1 MEKNIQQ
8 KHLFSNRDLR
18 KLLIPLM
25 VEQLLN
31 SMMGMVDSMMVSNIG
46 GAAISAVSLVDSI
59 NVLVIQ
65 LLSALATG
73 GTIVCSQYLGRKDQE
88 GSNRAA
94 RQVLLSTAVI
104 SLIMTVFCVVFCKPL
119 LHVIFGKVE
128 ADVMSASRTY
138 FYVTALSFPFIGLFD
153 VGGAFFRAEGNSR
166 YPMIISAISNIL
178 NIAGN
183 AFLIFVVHW
192 GVFGAALST
201 LLSRIFCAVIVM
213 YSLRKPKQ
221 IIVIKNYHKIRP
233 DMNLIKKVL
242 SVGIP
247 SGIENGMFQ
256 FGKLAIQS
264 SVSTLGTAAI
274 AAQAMTNILEGLNG
288 MAAIGI
294 GIGLTTIVGQCI
306 GAGRKDEAIYYI
318 KKLMIYGEVA
328 LIVSCALVYVLTKP
342 VTILAGME
350 PESADLCIF
359 MMGWIS
365 VIKPIVWNGAFIPA
379 YGLRAAGDVRYTMIC
394 STLSMWIFR
403 VTLCR
408 ILIGHFGFGPIA
420 VWIGMFVDW
429 SVRSVLFIHRFLG
442 DKWTKHHVI

>member
-1 MEKNIQQ
+1 
-8 KHLFSNRDLR
+8 
-18 KLLIPLM
+18 
-25 VEQLLN
+25 
-31 SMMGMVDSMMVSNIG
+31 
-46 GAAISAVSLVDSI
+46 
-59 NVLVIQ
+59 
-65 LLSALATG
+65 
-73 GTIVCSQYLGRKDQE
+73 
-88 GSNRAA
+88 
-94 RQVLLSTAVI
+94 
-104 SLIMTVFCVVFCKPL
+104 
-119 LHVIFGKVE
+119 
-128 ADVMSASRTY
+128 
-138 FYVTALSFPFIGLFD
+138 
-153 VGGAFFRAEGNSR
+153 
-166 YPMIISAISNIL
+166 
-178 NIAGN
+178 
-183 AFLIFVVHW
+183 
-192 GVFGAALST
+192 
-201 LLSRIFCAVIVM
+201 
-213 YSLRKPKQ
+213 
-221 IIVIKNYHKIRP
+221 
-233 DMNLIKKVL
+233 MNLIKKVL

-274 AAQAMTNILEGLNG
+274 AAQAMTNILAGLNG

-350 PESADLCIF
+350 PESADMCIF